1 MTGKSGG
8 LSSFKPQVQIFNFKR
23 NSEFK
28 LHDKFLGNL
37 CFPGS
42 VIMEEIS
49 GMKLRGI
56 LEQMNDYTI

>member
-8 LSSFKPQVQIFNFKR
+8 LSCFKPQVQIFNLKK

-49 GMKLRGI
+49 GMKLHGI